1 MTISEKTDII
11 NKKYRLC
18 GVIMKKYILT
28 FTIAAALAMSGCS
41 DTAMQSSSSEQSTSA
56 SSMQSTPA
64 ASEST
69 SSAAESTSSATA
81 TSQTPDSEPEE
92 LPEAWDPAVIQRQ
105 VMFDEGYM
113 CGVVFVGGVDHGAS
127 IEDCRQLFYN
137 SAYAEE
143 FEFITDIPDSNVI
156 DTGNAYELYLI
167 IPQDT
172 EASVA
177 VNEWLLTEE
186 NDFAGESGEVY
197 YRSDNGSPFL
207 LKCNFSDIMPNTVIN
222 IVDSNG
228 NDMSWCPSLS
238 LKDGSVSR
246 YGVEELVYD
255 FTHYAD
261 IQE

>member
-1 MTISEKTDII
+1 
-11 NKKYRLC
+11 
-18 GVIMKKYILT
+18 MKKYIFM
-28 FTIAAALAMSGCS
+28 FTIAAALVMSGCS
-41 DTAMQSSSSEQSTSA
+41 DTATPSSSTDQSTSA
-56 SSMQSTPA
+56 AVTESTPAESESTSTTSESTPA
-64 ASEST
+64 ASENTTTT
-69 SSAAESTSSATA
+69 SESTSSVTT
-81 TSQTPDSEPEE
+81 TSQTSDSEPEE

-105 VMFDEGYM
+105 VMLDEGYM
-113 CGVVFVGGVDHGAS
+113 CGVVFIGGVDYGAS
-127 IEDCRQLFYN
+127 AEDCRQLFYN
-137 SAYAEE
+137 SVYADE
-143 FEFITDIPDSNVI
+143 FEFITDIPDSHVI

-197 YRSDNGSPFL
+197 YRSDNGAPFL

-228 NDMSWCPSLS
+228 NAMSWNPSLS
-238 LKDGSVSR
+238 LKDGSVGR
-246 YGVEELVYD
+246 YGVEDLVYD

-261 IQE
+261 TQE